1 MLDYTF
7 NDIIYNCD
15 EKGNYAVGAIT
26 LTSHTPLN
34 RILNKLK
41 RGFVLIQ
48 NNVPGENTWY
58 SIYQYHKG
66 LEKEQLIIL
75 KKERQKL
82 TKFSFLL
89 N

>member
-1 MLDYTF
+1 MLEYPF

-15 EKGNYAVGAIT
+15 KDGNYAVGAIT
-26 LTSHTPLN
+26 LTWQTPIN

-58 SIYQYHKG
+58 SIYKYHKE

-82 TKFSFLL
+82 TKFSFLVS
-89 N
+89 